1 MVNNEDIVNFIAQTI
16 EIGGLF
22 KVSCDSD
29 KFIMAD
35 DKPVMM
41 KLSEDDKARP
51 LAIYGTMNSDA
62 YIVNPFNEGEA
73 SASISNW
80 YYSSRNLT
88 IGAIIVKII
97 IRVLEAGARAHGKNA
112 KEEEGDALC
121 AKYLGKYT
129 SKIDDKMLKEFT
141 SLSNSLQEFCSIFY
155 NKSKRTCKLNCLIFK
170 QSAKEHY
177 SNVRKASWE
186 VFEHIAKSILSCKN
200 IDEFD
205 YIPEN
210 PNIPVFESFINIY
223 VELMKRLEG
232 PAKLVDI
239 DLSNWKTIKE
249 FLPYLDQYYQ
259 QAKWCTDSIN
269 HTKGMYPEDNCKSN
283 CGTSNCGNCA
293 PVVNNNSGEV
303 LPVDFYSLQQA
314 PVVPPMQMPVVNNNS
329 GDVLPPDF
337 YQSNNA
343 PVPTMMMQQPIGT
356 NGEVLPPDFYQPNG
370 F

>member
-1 MVNNEDIVNFIAQTI
+1 MVNNEDIVSFIAQTI

-41 KLSEDDKARP
+41 KLSEDDKSRP

-97 IRVLEAGARAHGKNA
+97 IRILEAAARAHGKNA
-112 KEEEGDALC
+112 KEEEDDALC

-186 VFEHIAKSILSCKN
+186 VFEHIAKAILGCKN

-223 VELMKRLEG
+223 VELMKRLEK
-232 PAKLVDI
+232 PAELVDI

-269 HTKGMYPEDNCKSN
+269 HTKGMYPADNV
-283 CGTSNCGNCA
+283 TSNSGTCA
-293 PVVNNNSGEV
+293 PVQNTTNGDV
-303 LPVDFYSLQQA
+303 LPVDFYQNTQA
-314 PVVPPMQMPVVNNNS
+314 PVVPMQMPVNNNS

-337 YQSNNA
+337 FQPNNA
-343 PVPTMMMQQPIGT
+343 PVPAMMMQQPINT
-356 NGEVLPPDFYQPNG
+356 NGDKLPPDFFQPLG
-370 F
+370 FNC

>member
-1 MVNNEDIVNFIAQTI
+1 MVNNEDIISFIAQTI

-41 KLSEDDKARP
+41 KLSEDDKTRP

-97 IRVLEAGARAHGKNA
+97 IRILEAAARAHGKNA
-112 KEEEGDALC
+112 KEEEDDALC

-186 VFEHIAKSILSCKN
+186 VFEHIAKAILGCKN
-200 IDEFD
+200 VDEFD

-223 VELMKRLEG
+223 VELMKRLEQ
-232 PAKLVDI
+232 PAELVNI
-239 DLSNWKTIKE
+239 DLSNWRTINE

-269 HTKGMYPEDNCKSN
+269 HTKGMYPEDNC
-283 CGTSNCGNCA
+283 TSNSGTCA
-293 PVVNNNSGEV
+293 PVQNTTANGDV
-303 LPVDFYSLQQA
+303 LPVDFYQNTQQV
-314 PVVPPMQMPVVNNNS
+314 PVVPMQMPVVNNNS
-329 GDVLPPDF
+329 GDVLPVDF
-337 YQSNNA
+337 FQNPQQA
-343 PVPTMMMQQPIGT
+343 PAMMQKPISA
-356 NGEVLPPDFYQPNG
+356 NGEVLPPDFYQPNV

>member
-1 MVNNEDIVNFIAQTI
+1 MVNNEDIINFIAQTI

-141 SLSNSLQEFCSIFY
+141 SLSNSLQE
-155 NKSKRTCKLNCLIFK
+155 
-170 QSAKEHY
+170 
-177 SNVRKASWE
+177 
-186 VFEHIAKSILSCKN
+186 
-200 IDEFD
+200 
-205 YIPEN
+205 
-210 PNIPVFESFINIY
+210 
-223 VELMKRLEG
+223 
-232 PAKLVDI
+232 
-239 DLSNWKTIKE
+239 
-249 FLPYLDQYYQ
+249 
-259 QAKWCTDSIN
+259 
-269 HTKGMYPEDNCKSN
+269 
-283 CGTSNCGNCA
+283 
-293 PVVNNNSGEV
+293 
-303 LPVDFYSLQQA
+303 
-314 PVVPPMQMPVVNNNS
+314 
-329 GDVLPPDF
+329 
-337 YQSNNA
+337 
-343 PVPTMMMQQPIGT
+343 
-356 NGEVLPPDFYQPNG
+356 
-370 F
+370 

>member
-51 LAIYGTMNSDA
+51 LAIYGTMNNDA

-186 VFEHIAKSILSCKN
+186 VFEHIAKAILSCKN

-259 QAKWCTDSIN
+259 QAKWCTDSVN
-269 HTKGMYPEDNCKSN
+269 HTKGMYPESNCTSN
-283 CGTSNCGNCA
+283 CGTCGSCA
-293 PVVNNNSGEV
+293 PVQNTT
-303 LPVDFYSLQQA
+303 
-314 PVVPPMQMPVVNNNS
+314 

-337 YQSNNA
+337 YQATQSVPVVPMYTPVVNN
-343 PVPTMMMQQPIGT
+343 
-356 NGEVLPPDFYQPNG
+356 NSSDVLPPDFYQLNNTPVPAMMQQPINTNG
-370 F
+370 DKLPPDFYQPLGFGC

>member
-1 MVNNEDIVNFIAQTI
+1 MVNNEDIISFIAQTI

-41 KLSEDDKARP
+41 KLSEDDKTRP

-97 IRVLEAGARAHGKNA
+97 IRILEAAARAHGKNA
-112 KEEEGDALC
+112 KEEEDDALC

-186 VFEHIAKSILSCKN
+186 VFEHIAKAILGCKN
-200 IDEFD
+200 VDEFD

-223 VELMKRLEG
+223 VELMKRLEQ
-232 PAKLVDI
+232 PAELVNI
-239 DLSNWKTIKE
+239 DLSNWKTINE
-249 FLPYLDQYYQ
+249 FLKYLDSYYQ

-269 HTKGMYPEDNCKSN
+269 HTKGMYPEDNC
-283 CGTSNCGNCA
+283 TSNSGTCA
-293 PVVNNNSGEV
+293 PVQNTTGDV
-303 LPVDFYSLQQA
+303 LPVDFYQNAQQA
-314 PVVPPMQMPVVNNNS
+314 P
-329 GDVLPPDF
+329 
-337 YQSNNA
+337 A
-343 PVPTMMMQQPIGT
+343 MMVIQQPTST
-356 NGEVLPPDFYQPNG
+356 NGEVLPPDFYQPNNAPVPAMMMQQPINTNGDKLPPDFFQSNG

>member
-1 MVNNEDIVNFIAQTI
+1 MVNNEDIINFIAQTI

-170 QSAKEHY
+170 QSAKEHH

-186 VFEHIAKSILSCKN
+186 VFEHIAKSILGCKN

-223 VELMKRLEG
+223 VELMKRLEK
-232 PAKLVDI
+232 PAELVNI

-259 QAKWCTDSIN
+259 QAKWCTDSVN
-269 HTKGMYPEDNCKSN
+269 HTKGMYPEDSC
-283 CGTSNCGNCA
+283 TSNCSTCGNCMPVQDTTGDVLPPDFYQATQPA
-293 PVVNNNSGEV
+293 PV
-303 LPVDFYSLQQA
+303 A
-314 PVVPPMQMPVVNNNS
+314 PMPMPIANNNS

-337 YQSNNA
+337 YQANNA
-343 PVPTMMMQQPIGT
+343 PVPAMMMQQPINT
-356 NGEVLPPDFYQPNG
+356 NGDKLPPDFYQPLG
-370 F
+370 FGC